1 MLFPSVLPLLPPS
14 DGQNE
19 FSLLSPLLLD
29 FGCPWQQR
37 SVSSILLN
45 VDIEHYVD
53 DEVRMSVLTF
63 SLAAFRHV
71 QLIETSNLIQ
81 VLNHVSYSIYASC
94 MNDNLDFVEIT
105 KGRPHLK
112 VK

>member
-45 VDIEHYVD
+45 VDIEDCVD

-71 QLIETSNLIQ
+71 QLIETSNLI
-81 VLNHVSYSIYASC
+81 HFAA
-94 MNDNLDFVEIT
+94 
-105 KGRPHLK
+105 
-112 VK
+112 VKYENMSVIQYMPPVWMTT